1 MLASDITP
9 ERRVAIIERIASRVV
24 DLKLTPLAI
33 VMLESSK
40 PLSFIGSQLMVFF
53 QPIITAIFPFQQY
66 DEVAALLEDR
76 TSIEE
81 LIQTIERREDE
92 KRHAKR
98 ENRANPGN

>member
-1 MLASDITP
+1 MLASDITL

-40 PLSFIGSQLMVFF
+40 PLSFIGSQLLVFF
-53 QPIITAIFPFQQY
+53 QPIVTAIFPFQQY
-66 DEVAALLEDR
+66 EEVAALLEDR
-76 TSIEE
+76 TSIEV

>member
-1 MLASDITP
+1 MLASNITP